1 MTRENWKK
9 NHWSTGGD
17 EARSRPTMVDL
28 GVLRIELKGT
38 PWVLLELKGV
48 QRKLRSQLRGAQVTE
63 RERVQRHT
71 PPRSKRCHCH
81 PERRELVKGVE
92 GVDFEGG
99 RTTRIKCRSE

>member
-9 NHWSTGGD
+9 SHWSTGGD

-63 RERVQRHT
+63 RERVQRHA
-71 PPRSKRCHCH
+71 PPGPKVLPRTSRATGVG
-81 PERRELVKGVE
+81 ERGR
-92 GVDFEGG
+92 EGG
-99 RTTRIKCRSE
+99 LRGREDDAH